1 MLFGLA
7 PLAGGFAALMSSL
20 ARSFLGYAMILSAAR
35 ADTLKDGVP
44 NLSVIGEA
52 YEDVAPDLA
61 ILRFGVVTERPS
73 AADAA
78 AENARAVDAV
88 LADLKKMGVP
98 DAEIETQGVSLAPV
112 TTEERDPKTG
122 KLKTSQKFFRARN
135 DLRVRVTPVEK
146 AGEIA
151 GSLIDKGVN
160 SFEGIDFEVAHPN
173 QRLDVLRREAVKDA
187 ERQAKVYAEA
197 AGLRLSRVL
206 EIRPIEESDVRPRA
220 FAAKVAA
227 PPGSTEIPLRPGR
240 QRLTARVNMVW
251 GLSR

>member
-1 MLFGLA
+1 MIRSLFALS
-7 PLAGGFAALMSSL
+7 LSLTLFTAA
-20 ARSFLGYAMILSAAR
+20 AV

-44 NLSVIGEA
+44 NLSVVGEA
-52 YEDVAPDLA
+52 YEDVAPDVA
-61 ILRFGVVTERPS
+61 VLRFGVVTEGPS

-88 LADLKKMGVP
+88 LGDLKKMGVP
-98 DAEIETQGVSLAPV
+98 NAEIATQGVTLAPA

-122 KLKTSQKFFRARN
+122 KLKASQKFFRARN

-151 GSLIDKGVN
+151 GSLIEKGVN
-160 SFEGIDFEVAHPN
+160 SFEGIDFEIAHPKE
-173 QRLDVLRREAVKDA
+173 RLDALRREAVKDA
-187 ERQAKVYAEA
+187 ERQARIYAEA

-206 EIRPIEESDVRPRA
+206 EIRPIEESEVRPRA
-220 FAAKVAA
+220 FAAKAAA
-227 PPGSTEIPLRPGR
+227 PSGAAEIPLRPGL
-240 QRLTARVNMVW
+240 QRLSARVNIVW

>member
-1 MLFGLA
+1 MIRSLFALSLGLA
-7 PLAGGFAALMSSL
+7 LFAA
-20 ARSFLGYAMILSAAR
+20 AGH

-61 ILRFGVVTERPS
+61 ILRFGVVTERPT

-78 AENARAVDAV
+78 TENARAVEAV
-88 LADLKKMGVP
+88 LAELKALSVP
-98 DAEIETQGVSLAPV
+98 DAEVETLGVTLAPA
-112 TTEERDPKTG
+112 TSEERDPKTG
-122 KLKTSQKFFRARN
+122 KLKTPPKLFRARN
-135 DLRVRVTPVEK
+135 DFQVRVTPVGK

-160 SFEGIDFEVAHPN
+160 SFEGVDFEVAHPE
-173 QRLDVLRREAVKDA
+173 QKLDALRREAVKDA
-187 ERQAKVYAEA
+187 ERQAKIYAEA

-206 EIRPIEESDVRPRA
+206 EIRPIEEGDMRPRA
-220 FAAKVAA
+220 FAAKAGPARSAA
-227 PPGSTEIPLRPGR
+227 EIPLRPGIR
-240 QRLTARVNMVW
+240 RLSARVNILW